1 MKKLQ
6 KAVSD
11 LGAAAYILMHEHK
24 VIGRQ
29 GRSIFFEVDE
39 GTETEFDN
47 LKLEYLSSEYHRFD
61 SCLMSLKKIDE
72 TVNELHAR
80 KFVTDLGAAAFLLM
94 HKFRVIGRKGKA
106 VYFEVSNDEESI
118 QFDELTLEYLSS
130 DFHKFDSCLMSLKKI
145 GEFIT
150 DSSRLK

>member
-1 MKKLQ
+1 MKKTH
-6 KAVSD
+6 KGVSD
-11 LGAAAYILMHEHK
+11 LGAAAYILMHEYK
-24 VIGRQ
+24 VVGKQ
-29 GRSIFFEVDE
+29 AKSIYFEVTDE
-39 GTETEFDN
+39 SEFDD
-47 LKLEYLSSEYHRFD
+47 LKLGYLSSEFHRFD

-72 TVNELHAR
+72 SVNEPRAQ

-94 HKFRVIGRKGKA
+94 HKFRVVGRRGKA
-106 VYFEVSNDEESI
+106 VYFEANNEEESK

-150 DSSRLK
+150 DPSRAK